1 MFGQSH
7 PKSLWIGL
15 GCLLTS
21 VGAPALGQDAQ
32 KASLRAELA
41 GPSAIWLH
49 LNGAERSFNPADWRL
64 VDEANQEVPIAS
76 ILPNDL
82 DTALLVPAKPIDM
95 RASYRLHLK
104 TEGLSARVRP
114 DAWFR
119 TLYSPKPLGA
129 NIASDGQTTHFAVFS
144 PRAEKVRLFIYD
156 RAEAKPEEAKR
167 VVEMTRDDSGVWEAT
182 LEGNLAGS
190 FYDFTV
196 HGKPGPGRYFYET
209 HPVHISDPYARAN
222 AESYGKSRVMP
233 RTTPARPLANGRPK
247 MEDVVAYEVHI
258 EDFTRQL
265 PVSDDLKGTIPAFTM
280 PGLRSKTGQKI
291 GFDHIVDLGVNVVH
305 LLPMQE
311 FLHYPKPEWQAA
323 FGKDPEMQRLGVAE
337 LSYEWGYRTTHAF
350 AIENTYRKKG
360 TDFGAEREQFR
371 DLVQAFHDRG
381 IAVIVDIVPN
391 HTGENMDGRNMLFNF
406 NVLDRDYY
414 YRTSDSGQHIGPFG
428 NEVKTE
434 DRPMTQRWLIDQ
446 AKHLI
451 DEFGIDGFRIDLAG
465 QIDEQTLIALRKAV
479 GDDIIIYGEPW
490 IDVSDPIVRANPD
503 WDWYKEDAPITFF
516 QDDTRNA
523 LVGSPFRLQDKAT
536 DRGYAGGNASQR
548 SQAMLAIANGWKEEA
563 QSTNRGINYADIH
576 DNWTLADR
584 FAVKDWNGLEG
595 VEEAPY
601 RVAAGL
607 LLTSLGPIVLHGGS
621 EMLRSK
627 GMVGTE
633 EIIRSTATGPI
644 YFKGRQD
651 TYNVRTPNE
660 FVWSDLDR
668 SKKTGAPHDFVAM
681 NQWWRGLIA
690 FRNSEMGRVFR
701 TGKAPSADYIQWITP
716 ENANLLGYVVDQ
728 KVLVL
733 TNIGNTAATFTS
745 VTLPEGRWQKIA
757 DGQKIDHIKGVRGKD
772 ARLVGGQALTLESPA
787 QTLQIWVRQTD

>member
-15 GCLLTS
+15 GCLLAS

-41 GPSAIWLH
+41 GPSAIWFH

-82 DTALLVPAKPIDM
+82 DTALLVPAKPIDL

-104 TEGLSARVRP
+104 TEGISARVRP

-144 PRAEKVRLFIYD
+144 PRAERVRLFIYD
-156 RAEAKPEEAKR
+156 RAEAKPDEAKR
-167 VVEMTRDDSGVWEAT
+167 VVDMSRDDSGVWEAT

-265 PVSDDLKGTIPAFTM
+265 PVADELKGTIPAFTM

-350 AIENTYRKKG
+350 AIENTVESPELGQEEDILLLAAPVLAWSTYNIPSGKIEEA
-360 TDFGAEREQFR
+360 TVAEFTNLLQK
-371 DLVQAFHDRG
+371 
-381 IAVIVDIVPN
+381 
-391 HTGENMDGRNMLFNF
+391 
-406 NVLDRDYY
+406 NVL
-414 YRTSDSGQHIGPFG
+414 SDH
-428 NEVKTE
+428 
-434 DRPMTQRWLIDQ
+434 
-446 AKHLI
+446 AH
-451 DEFGIDGFRIDLAG
+451 
-465 QIDEQTLIALRKAV
+465 
-479 GDDIIIYGEPW
+479 
-490 IDVSDPIVRANPD
+490 
-503 WDWYKEDAPITFF
+503 
-516 QDDTRNA
+516 
-523 LVGSPFRLQDKAT
+523 
-536 DRGYAGGNASQR
+536 
-548 SQAMLAIANGWKEEA
+548 
-563 QSTNRGINYADIH
+563 
-576 DNWTLADR
+576 
-584 FAVKDWNGLEG
+584 
-595 VEEAPY
+595 
-601 RVAAGL
+601 
-607 LLTSLGPIVLHGGS
+607 
-621 EMLRSK
+621 
-627 GMVGTE
+627 
-633 EIIRSTATGPI
+633 
-644 YFKGRQD
+644 
-651 TYNVRTPNE
+651 
-660 FVWSDLDR
+660 
-668 SKKTGAPHDFVAM
+668 
-681 NQWWRGLIA
+681 
-690 FRNSEMGRVFR
+690 
-701 TGKAPSADYIQWITP
+701 
-716 ENANLLGYVVDQ
+716 
-728 KVLVL
+728 LVL
-733 TNIGNTAATFTS
+733 TNMLFSPDQLPESYTAAAELAF
-745 VTLPEGRWQKIA
+745 
-757 DGQKIDHIKGVRGKD
+757 
-772 ARLVGGQALTLESPA
+772 
-787 QTLQIWVRQTD
+787 